1 MTFSEGKL
9 EVAYLRTLASPLN
22 GASHIDTVGFLRQR
36 ITMTST
42 FNSPTRYCLLALI
55 GLFCFAYSTQAQTV
69 VIDPGHGGTERVNG
83 SSPNNAKGPKGTLEK
98 DLTLDVALKTAEVL
112 RGQGIEVIMTRDKDV
127 NLGLADR
134 ALVAKKAKADAFLS
148 IHFNGWK
155 TPDVQGTETFRHEN
169 ASADSNSEALAKG
182 VLDAVLKVTGYRNRG
197 VKTARFGVL
206 NPKNHD
212 DKTAACLLEISFMT
226 DPKDEAR
233 LADEK
238 YRQKLA
244 EAIASAV
251 AAHVKN

>member
-1 MTFSEGKL
+1 MSFN
-9 EVAYLRTLASPLN
+9 AYARQFVLSLIVLSTLAWT
-22 GASHIDTVGFLRQR
+22 AK
-36 ITMTST
+36 
-42 FNSPTRYCLLALI
+42 
-55 GLFCFAYSTQAQTV
+55 AQTV

-112 RGQGIEVIMTRDKDV
+112 REQGIEVIMTRDKDV

-134 ALVAKKAKADAFLS
+134 ALVAKNAKADAFLS

-169 ASADSNSEALAKG
+169 ASDDSNSEQLAKR
-182 VLDAVLKVTGYRNRG
+182 VLAAVLKVTGYKNRG

-206 NPKNHD
+206 NPQHHD

-238 YRQKLA
+238 YRQQLA
-244 EAIASAV
+244 EAIAGAV
-251 AAHVKN
+251 AEHVKK